1 MRAMANRT
9 VVIPAKAG
17 NPASTVLSSSAPHC
31 GHHAANTKLRRP
43 APSCSSGYGRD
54 VETNAPEPPI
64 SDAEL
69 TALALAADPDA
80 PVDDDAVPFGAGE
93 GGLGL
98 LPAWYMPTPAGHRR
112 GRGPALVVSL
122 ILLSLLAVNAVGL
135 CVTNGFLEIAW

>member
-1 MRAMANRT
+1 MET
-9 VVIPAKAG
+9 LTPA
-17 NPASTVLSSSAPHC
+17 
-31 GHHAANTKLRRP
+31 
-43 APSCSSGYGRD
+43 
-54 VETNAPEPPI
+54 PPI

-93 GGLGL
+93 GGGLGL
-98 LPAWYMPTPAGHRR
+98 LPAWYMPAPAGHRR

-135 CVTNGFLEIAW
+135 CVTNGYLEIAW